1 MVYDLK
7 GWRTSLRLTQEG
19 AASLLGV
26 HRVTYTRWETG
37 AQTPPK
43 LIGMACLSLR
53 DILKSRVIPEET

>member
-1 MVYDLK
+1 MEYDLFK
-7 GWRTSLRLTQEG
+7 WRKALGLTQEG

-43 LIGMACLSLR
+43 LIGMACLQYKQMMQNRST
-53 DILKSRVIPEET
+53 KVG